1 MENMTCLVLGDIN
14 IDFDLHTPQYPPE
27 GGRTHAIRTDFQIGG
42 SGCLTAVSLSRLGC
56 GTALAGNLGN
66 DMPAD
71 WSLQQIHLAG
81 VDSRFVRRVEAQPTG
96 FFMIVSTPGGK
107 PTTFGCR
114 GANTLPLPEEK
125 IIDGLTAFRHLHISG
140 YTLIGDDQFE
150 AVKRILLSA
159 KQTGLT
165 VSLDPGVCSSEQ
177 SREKILSMLIH
188 VDYFL
193 PDLAELAQLTGDLP
207 LDDQLEALLERGCRA
222 VALKMGEHGSRY
234 IDADQAVQQ
243 PAVRREGA
251 RIISTNGAGDCF
263 NAGFIAAILAGR
275 SPKEALQA
283 GNREAF
289 RRITRADS
297 VVD

>member
-1 MENMTCLVLGDIN
+1 LVFAADPSG
-14 IDFDLHTPQYPPE
+14 
-27 GGRTHAIRTDFQIGG
+27 GGRQPLRAPRGSAADRVLHDRFNAGRQADHFRLPRCEHA
-42 SGCLTAVSLSRLGC
+42 A
-56 GTALAGNLGN
+56 AAG
-66 DMPAD
+66 
-71 WSLQQIHLAG
+71 
-81 VDSRFVRRVEAQPTG
+81 
-96 FFMIVSTPGGK
+96 
-107 PTTFGCR
+107 
-114 GANTLPLPEEK
+114 EK

-283 GNREAF
+283 GNGKPSPDHPCGQ
-289 RRITRADS
+289 RRGLIHSFFARRGLLIA
-297 VVD
+297 